1 MKVCTDIKVLIICLM
16 RKVEVRVV
24 LIKEFVNGGIGARLL
39 HIRQAECKVNSH
51 LPSGCSAYGS
61 LNADLR
67 YGADIVAL
75 ILNQICKQ

>member
-51 LPSGCSAYGS
+51 LPSGCSAYES